1 MRNLLKSGIL
11 AMFVLVVLAACK
23 KEELTPAELIQG
35 KWIITSSEFLATT
48 IPGDGSYLTFNACSS
63 SCTGTDYKA
72 SDGTSGTFEYVL
84 NSEGTQI
91 VMVDGSS
98 NGGSYNYTWDI
109 LELTDSRFRMTT
121 STVFGNFKVE
131 MSKE

>member
-1 MRNLLKSGIL
+1 
-11 AMFVLVVLAACK
+11 
-23 KEELTPAELIQG
+23 LTPAELIQG
-35 KWIITSSEFLATT
+35 KWIITSSEILATT
-48 IPGDGSYLTFNACSS
+48 VNGDGSYLTFNACSS

-72 SDGTSGTFEYVL
+72 SDGSSGTFEYVL

-91 VMVDGSS
+91 VIVDGSS

-109 LELTDSRFRMTT
+109 LELTDSRFRITT
-121 STVFGNFKVE
+121 TTAFGNFKVE